1 MGWHQVGGA
10 YLGQA
15 VDQERQV
22 TCEEVP
28 ERICVCLGIFS
39 KGAKQRAPDNR
50 AEPLSKMVPPPELSW
65 GDSQVGIIPNQI
77 GATRRMDQAD
87 SVRGHPLFARQIAT
101 ELVAA

>member
-1 MGWHQVGGA
+1 MVGA
-10 YLGQA
+10 YLRQA
-15 VDQERQV
+15 ADPVRQV
-22 TCEEVP
+22 SSGDLP
-28 ERICVCLGIFS
+28 KQICVNLGNSS
-39 KGAKQRAPDNR
+39 KGAKQRALRQR
-50 AEPLSKMVPPPELSW
+50 AEPLLKMVPPPELSW